1 MKNNLESVGYVSYLS
16 REGFYLHIR
25 VSSARENIASFKRN
39 FGPSRFS
46 ANLQAARP
54 LKRLGTNSSS
64 LIYERITEQALSL
77 RIPLPSAS
85 TFANCNQRKTPVANT
100 LEAAILVSYSSRAN
114 FLFDKFFPNAECNPQ
129 LVSHRKLASEDI
141 SLLHGR
147 LTIQPRG
154 IHGIHIT
161 AMSMI

>member
-16 REGFYLHIR
+16 REGFYLLIR
-25 VSSARENIASFKRN
+25 VSSASENIASFKRN

-46 ANLQAARP
+46 ANLQATRP

-64 LIYERITEQALSL
+64 LIYGRITEQALSL
-77 RIPLPSAS
+77 RIPSAS
-85 TFANCNQRKTPVANT
+85 TFANCNQRKTLVANA

-129 LVSHRKLASEDI
+129 LVSHRKLASEGI

-147 LTIQPRG
+147 LITQPRG